1 MQRGRTNA
9 RLVNLQVLRL
19 RRDILDAQQAHFC
32 VADRHRPK
40 VDLGRRVELF
50 ESQHGHVVMALD
62 GGGGALCARAIDR
75 ASARRIREHVGEE
88 LGAHRCSTLRV
99 CDGPAG

>member
-19 RRDILDAQQAHFC
+19 RRDILDAQQAHFR

-62 GGGGALCARAIDR
+62 GGGALCARAISH
-75 ASARRIREHVGEE
+75 ASARRKREHVGEE

-99 CDGPAG
+99 CEGGAG